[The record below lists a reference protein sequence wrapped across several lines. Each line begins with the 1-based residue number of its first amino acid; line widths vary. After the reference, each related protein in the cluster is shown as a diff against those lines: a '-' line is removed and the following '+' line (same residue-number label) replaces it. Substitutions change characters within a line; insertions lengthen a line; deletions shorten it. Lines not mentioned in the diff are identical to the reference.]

1 MDYTVKKLPK
11 SEVEIKVVVTAE
23 DLQKHYQKAC
33 EDMAKEVHIKGF
45 RPGHIPQNV
54 LEQNVDKKHIEEHAK
69 ELAMQRTYSDV
80 VVKENLQVI
89 SRPKVKVEKEN
100 DPFTYVAIV
109 AVMPEVEVKDH
120 KTIKVEKKEPKVTE
134 KDVEAVLKD
143 LQKYSTIY
151 KDIDRTAKKGDRVEI
166 DFQGF
171 DEEGKEVPNTKSQN
185 HPVIIGENTLIPGFE
200 DNLIGLKKD
209 EKKEFDLTF
218 PKDYGKKD
226 FQNKKMK
233 FKVEVKRVEE
243 AIQPELNE
251 EFVEKVT
258 GKKQPIEDLKKD
270 IEKNIHAKKTKEAK
284 QERENEY
291 IEEVLKR
298 TKVELPDDLIHEE
311 AHYILHE
318 MKDEIAGKGL
328 EFEKFLAQVKTTEE
342 DLVKKYTP
350 EAEKR
355 IKIRLALQY
364 IIKEEKIEVSEDE
377 LNAELENVKSYYP
390 KKEHAKI
397 ENDYKKGELK
407 SQLKNRLTLRKF
419 FEKVLA

>member
-11 SEVEIKVVVTAE
+11 SEVEIMVTVAAE
-23 DLQKHYQKAC
+23 ELAKHYQKAC
-33 EDMAKEVHIKGF
+33 EDMAKEVHVKGF

-54 LEQNVDKKHIEEHAK
+54 LEQHVDKKHIEEHAK
-69 ELAMQRTYSDV
+69 ELAMQRTYADI

-89 SRPKVKVEKEN
+89 SRPKVKVEKEE
-100 DPFTYVAIV
+100 PFTYVAVV
-109 AVMPEVEVKDH
+109 AILPTVEIKDH
-120 KTIKVEKKEPKVTE
+120 KSIKIAKKEPKVTE

-151 KDIDRTAKKGDRVEI
+151 KDVDRAAKKGDRVEI

-209 EKKEFDLTF
+209 EKKEFSLTF

-226 FQNKKMK
+226 FQNKKLK

-243 AIQPELNE
+243 AILPELNE

-258 GKKQPIEDLKKD
+258 GKKQPVEDLKKD

-318 MKDEIAGKGL
+318 MQEEIEQKGL
-328 EFEKFLAQVKTTEE
+328 EFEKFLAQAKTTEE

-355 IKIRLALQY
+355 IKIRLALQH
-364 IIKEEKIEVSEDE
+364 IIKEEKIEVTEDE
-377 LNAELENVKSYYP
+377 MNEGLENIKSHYP

-407 SQLKNRLTLRKF
+407 SQLKNRLVLRKF
-419 FEKVLA
+419 FEKVLE